1 LKFSGPDG
9 QVAARARPLPGEV
22 QIVVEDDGPGIAP
35 ADLPRIFD
43 PFFRATRTDRVAAG
57 SGLGLAIAHGLTHAM
72 GGRIA
77 AASPIAGGHG
87 TRLELRFPTP

>member
-1 LKFSGPDG
+1 
-9 QVAARARPLPGEV
+9 VEIA
-22 QIVVEDDGPGIAP
+22 VEDDGPGIAP

-57 SGLGLAIAHGLTHAM
+57 SGLGLASAHGLTQAL

-77 AASPIAGGHG
+77 AASPAADGRG
-87 TRLELRFPTP
+87 TRLELRFPTR